1 MNKQVQHQAEGIVG
15 DVTGAVVEGGKLS
28 LAGLAK
34 LASTLMKIGVGVPLV
49 VGAGLGMATSKLTSP
64 SLEDNRALEKRL
76 ELARIET
83 MIREN
88 KRKLQASAAKDI
100 A

>member
-1 MNKQVQHQAEGIVG
+1 
-15 DVTGAVVEGGKLS
+15 
-28 LAGLAK
+28 
-34 LASTLMKIGVGVPLV
+34 